1 MGFKSFSSSEN
12 GHLPLEGI
20 INRNASGTP
29 AKGLRDK
36 RVIEQWIV
44 TVILMGLITFII
56 TVTIYFANYITDISS
71 TYKIKHRDINAITIY
86 VKSDND
92 NSLKKNYYFKT
103 SIEGML
109 MFQTQYKWKAHPLKN
124 IINGLGGAVIAIFKG
139 FLLALF
145 AIRMVLV
152 AILIVI
158 APIVV
163 IINGFLKVYGNRGI
177 LGTWYKIFLYMC
189 LLKPLI
195 AIVYYIL
202 VKCNVYLVNEFSLYL
217 VFVVAIIMIA
227 FYASARWLLKSLR
240 SNRQQYE

>member
-1 MGFKSFSSSEN
+1 M
-12 GHLPLEGI
+12 
-20 INRNASGTP
+20 
-29 AKGLRDK
+29 
-36 RVIEQWIV
+36 
-44 TVILMGLITFII
+44 
-56 TVTIYFANYITDISS
+56 
-71 TYKIKHRDINAITIY
+71 
-86 VKSDND
+86 
-92 NSLKKNYYFKT
+92 
-103 SIEGML
+103 
-109 MFQTQYKWKAHPLKN
+109 
-124 IINGLGGAVIAIFKG
+124 
-139 FLLALF
+139 LALF